1 MGQICQA
8 IANNSIQQILTK
20 QKDTKHSN
28 VTVVLHILV
37 KIDIKAT
44 SADSWSVIMIIY
56 DVTNGHAKLVR

>member
-44 SADSWSVIMIIY
+44 SADS
-56 DVTNGHAKLVR
+56 